1 MTHVSRTKRMF
12 LCLLLLPAF
21 LAAGCF
27 GKGGGSSTASA
38 PAAVSNLSA
47 GNIVPG
53 SVATN
58 KAPDGSVTVTWK
70 TQSPSMGNHVL
81 AGTLKFEGRTLY
93 DQVIK
98 EQATAPTTEHVA
110 VIPAANAELGVA
122 VTDGLQNLDDNGGF
136 GYVVK

>member
-1 MTHVSRTKRMF
+1 MTHVSRTKLLL
-12 LCLLLLPAF
+12 LCLLLLPA
-21 LAAGCF
+21 LLSSGCF
-27 GKGGGSSTASA
+27 GKGGGSSAASA

-53 SVATN
+53 SVTTN
-58 KAPDGSVTVTWK
+58 KAADGSVTVTWK

-81 AGTLKFEGRTLY
+81 AGTLKFEGRPLY

-98 EQATAPTTEHVA
+98 EQAAAPTTDHVA
-110 VIPAANAELGVA
+110 VIPAAAGELGVA